1 MEELVSAI
9 IFFSLV
15 SGAGNFLGLCIH
27 SFLAIRIFSQIFH
40 SSSLNDQMVHPL
52 RILTYKIFIKKRV
65 G

>member
-15 SGAGNFLGLCIH
+15 SGAGNFLGLGIH

-52 RILTYKIFIKKRV
+52 RILTHKIFIKKRV